1 MPSIN
6 KKYRKNA
13 GELVHQI
20 SIQRK
25 VITPPVN
32 GIVEETWETIYTPR
46 CSVNNN
52 TGKETLQQSVELYGL
67 ESKKFTFRT
76 HPTVEIMLK
85 DIIIYN
91 EHRWEITSVYDFD
104 DNGIFTVAIAKKVC
118 Q

>member
-1 MPSIN
+1 MPSID

-20 SIQRK
+20 TIQRK
-25 VITPPVN
+25 VVKSPVN
-32 GIVEETWETIYTPR
+32 GIVEEVWETIYTPR

-52 TGKETLQQSVELYGL
+52 TGKESLQPSVEIYAL

-76 HPTVEIMLK
+76 HPTIEIKQK

-91 EHRWEITSVYDFD
+91 NSKWEIISVYDFD
-104 DNGIFTVAIAKKVC
+104 DNGIFTVAIGKKVY